1 MAFNPDNVEICANSF
16 DLHELVLGVT
26 PGQSQ
31 CKGEVSNPS
40 SCNELEFGEYFE
52 FAVSL

>member
-1 MAFNPDNVEICANSF
+1 MALNPDKVEICANSF
-16 DLHELVLGVT
+16 DLRELVMGIT
-26 PGQSQ
+26 ACQSQ

-40 SCNELEFGEYFE
+40 SCNEFVFGEYFE